1 MSSPENIAAEI
12 KRYCSSHADAGDT
25 LDGITWWLVQQRF
38 QDTRAEIEA
47 AAESLVRQGV
57 LSRREMAGGSVLYCC
72 RSVKS

>member
-57 LSRREMAGGSVLYCC
+57 LGRREMIGGTVFYFS
-72 RSVKS
+72 RSVKT